1 MKSDDYKIT
10 ENIMIVFVL
19 ILTAVI
25 CSGLT
30 VSKKNEFY
38 GDYCSPKNTSAINA
52 VFSILIFLSH
62 AVQYIKPTGVLD
74 EPYMDFRAFHGQ
86 LVVVTYLFFSGY
98 GIMESIKKK
107 GTDYVK
113 AMPVNRLFKLW
124 YHFAIAVLMF
134 TAVSVGIAHKE
145 YTLSRW
151 LLAFVGLR
159 SVGNSNWYL
168 FATFTLYIL
177 VIISF
182 LIFKKSKKA
191 ALLCMCL
198 LTVALVLFE
207 MTIGERKLGLTIYY
221 YNTILCFP
229 LGMVFSMLKP
239 YFDKI
244 FMKNDILWFFGF
256 SASVLLFAYF
266 SQNRNE
272 NFPYYVLFTFFALAV
287 IVFFMMKVNIKSSVL
302 DWFGQHIFSFFILQ
316 RIPMII
322 LTHFGYN
329 KDVNFFIIV
338 SFFGTVFLAV
348 IFDAFTD
355 KLDSIIFKN
364 KIIKNNKSA

>member
-1 MKSDDYKIT
+1 
-10 ENIMIVFVL
+10 MIVFVL
-19 ILTAVI
+19 ILAAVI

-30 VSKKNEFY
+30 VCKKDEFY
-38 GDYCSPKNTSAINA
+38 MDYCSLKNTSTINA
-52 VFSILIFLSH
+52 IFSILIFLSH
-62 AVQYIKPTGVLD
+62 AVQYINPAGVLD
-74 EPYMDFRAFHGQ
+74 VPYLNFRAFHSQ

-134 TAVSVGIAHKE
+134 TVVCVGIAHKE
-145 YTLSRW
+145 YTISRW
-151 LLAFVGLR
+151 LLSFIGLR

-177 VIISF
+177 VIVSF

-191 ALLCMCL
+191 ALLCMCV
-198 LTVALVLFE
+198 LTVGLVLFE
-207 MTIGERKLGLTIYY
+207 MTIGKSKLGITECF

-287 IVFFMMKVNIKSSVL
+287 IVFFMMKVNIRSSVL

-322 LTHFGYN
+322 LKHFGYN

-348 IFDAFTD
+348 MFDAFTD
-355 KLDSIIFKN
+355 KLDSMIFKN
-364 KIIKNNKSA
+364 KIIKNNKLV

>member
-1 MKSDDYKIT
+1 
-10 ENIMIVFVL
+10 MIVFVL

-38 GDYCSPKNTSAINA
+38 GDYCSPKNTSTINA
-52 VFSILIFLSH
+52 IFSILIFLSH
-62 AVQYIKPTGVLD
+62 AVPYINPTGVLD
-74 EPYMDFRAFHGQ
+74 GPYLDFRAFHGQ

-107 GTDYVK
+107 GTAYVK

-124 YHFAIAVLMF
+124 YHFAIAVLLF
-134 TAVSVGIAHKE
+134 TAVSVGIAQKE
-145 YTLSRW
+145 YTFSRW
-151 LLAFVGLR
+151 LLSFTGLR

-191 ALLCMCL
+191 ALVCMCV
-198 LTVALVLFE
+198 LTVGTVLFE
-207 MTIGERKLGLTIYY
+207 MTVGKSKLGITIYF
-221 YNTILCFP
+221 YNTMLCFP

-266 SQNRNE
+266 SQNRNQ

-287 IVFFMMKVNIKSSVL
+287 IVFFMMKVNIRSSVL
-302 DWFGQHIFSFFILQ
+302 DWFGQHIFSFFIMQ

-348 IFDAFTD
+348 MFDAFTD

-364 KIIKNNKSA
+364 KKIQNNKLA